1 MVGQGEGKKFV
12 CRCGYKEKLS
22 SFNKRKK
29 ERRKKGSYKDVKK
42 FMKDKDDEPFN
53 TALADKLK
61 GFLKMNRAESTD
73 HMALDQSSLKE
84 S

>member
-1 MVGQGEGKKFV
+1 MPVVQTAIKTEMVGQGEGKKFV

-29 ERRKKGSYKDVKK
+29 EEGKKGSYKDVKK

-61 GFLKMNRAESTD
+61 GFFENE
-73 HMALDQSSLKE
+73 
-84 S
+84 